1 MVILQHTFVLIV
13 YKLDENCLKLEVA
26 RISSSRRSDTKL
38 DAMHMINGYKRIQ
51 LPLSAQFITFT
62 YFQTNRLIKLSLYTR
77 NLAKKMIQEGIRT
90 LHRAE
95 HTISV
100 HSLPFPTSQY

>member
-1 MVILQHTFVLIV
+1 KVILQHTFVLIV

-51 LPLSAQFITFT
+51 LPLSTQFITFT

-95 HTISV
+95 HSISV